1 LTAAVS
7 DRVQKQSDVG
17 HWERKLRAE
26 EAGIKAKEESVAVTQ
41 KEFEV
46 CRRSLDP
53 PLISVVDTDSI
64 PFFLFCST

>member
-1 LTAAVS
+1 MTAAVS

-26 EAGIKAKEESVAVTQ
+26 EARIKKQEESVAVTQ

-46 CRRSLDP
+46 CRHSLDP
-53 PLISVVDTDSI
+53 LIFVGSTDS
-64 PFFLFCST
+64 FFLLC